1 MTVTIP
7 DGAQP
12 VLPQPEKS
20 PAAIHSAV
28 AALNPA
34 WLPEFEQDWAAAMA
48 KGRDEYSLMPPRL
61 VLEKWWMRV
70 AVRRWPA
77 LRAQLEDCERRSKG
91 ASTLEEAHAIS
102 TEIGQILQVAAD
114 AGAQG

>member
-7 DGAQP
+7 EGAEP

-28 AALNPA
+28 AALDQA
-34 WLPEFEQDWAAAMA
+34 ALAGFEADWDAAMA

-61 VLEKWWMRV
+61 VLEKWWMWV

-77 LRAQLEDCERRSKG
+77 LAAQLADCERRSAG
-91 ASTLEEAHAIS
+91 AATLEEAHAIS
-102 TEIGQILQVAAD
+102 SEIGQILQVAAD
-114 AGAQG
+114 AGA

>member
-7 DGAQP
+7 EGARP
-12 VLPQPEKS
+12 VLPQPEKA
-20 PAAIHSAV
+20 PAPVRSAV

-34 WLPEFEQDWAAAMA
+34 WLPEFEQDWADALDKA
-48 KGRDEYSLMPPRL
+48 RVEYSLMPPRL

-77 LRAQLEDCERRSKG
+77 LKAQLEDCERRSAAA
-91 ASTLEEAHAIS
+91 ASLEEARAIGA
-102 TEIGQILQVAAD
+102 EISEILRVAAD
-114 AGAQG
+114 AGSMA